1 MKINT
6 QKALDLIKNGWV
18 LKTGK
23 NAFMGHIVWL
33 KHPTS
38 NGAGCAKYLTHG
50 VYRNLLKAGVKP
62 VKRNSYE

>member
-6 QKALDLIKNGWV
+6 QEAQKLIEEGWI
-18 LKTGK
+18 LKTYK
-23 NAFMGHIVWL
+23 NPFIGHAVWL

-38 NGAGCAKYLTHG
+38 NMAGCAKYLTHG

-62 VKRNSYE
+62 IKEK